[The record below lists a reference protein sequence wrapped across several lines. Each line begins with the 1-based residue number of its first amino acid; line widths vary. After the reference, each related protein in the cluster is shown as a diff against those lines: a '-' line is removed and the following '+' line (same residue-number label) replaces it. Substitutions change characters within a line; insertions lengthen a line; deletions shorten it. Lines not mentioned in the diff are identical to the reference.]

1 MGMAASQ
8 ARLLTL
14 TARLHDVEHS
24 AQSIQHAK
32 LQLATQQD
40 DAYEAY
46 QRALDATSLTFLTMD
61 SSGRQSNVV
70 ANFNNLFALN
80 GANASGHNYALI
92 DSRGRVI
99 VSDEIEQGYDNF
111 MNSNYTKNA
120 YVFAMYML
128 YGGNGFDHRD
138 IPDPPPPPPLDE
150 YSDIIHQI
158 VNKIN
163 DNIGENGNQDS
174 YLQGL
179 LENAG
184 ILMSNGNVNI
194 NAFVSG
200 IINGNSQIAND
211 ILNHF
216 FRTYSTQMFNEM
228 EMPNEQVAEF
238 NYYVR
243 MFNAIQQHGG
253 CISITDFDGPDGSA
267 ATNSEWLTA
276 MIQSGQFTIEL
287 FSQDNQ
293 TLHGTSVADDTVLS
307 YTTTTQIDKVALAKA
322 EAEYEHELKRID
334 RKDKKFD
341 MDLSK
346 LEAERSAL
354 TKQYDSLKKVVDD
367 NIERT
372 FGIFS

>member
-14 TARLHDVEHS
+14 TARLHDVEHA

-40 DAYEAY
+40 DAYDAY

-70 ANFNNLFALN
+70 ANYNNLFALN

-92 DSRGRVI
+92 DARGRVI
-99 VSDEIEQGYDNF
+99 VSADLEQKYNAFLDAGYPL
-111 MNSNYTKNA
+111 TANA
-120 YVFAMYML
+120 FAL
-128 YGGNGFDHRD
+128 YALYGNGFQNATEGEPYDFMTAAQTMLTTAIQEGDTELERLLEETGCATLQDVYSGGDSEAIRNFLSYFFNHYGNRIFNNED
-138 IPDPPPPPPLDE
+138 IPEERLDE
-150 YSDIIHQI
+150 Y
-158 VNKIN
+158 
-163 DNIGENGNQDS
+163 
-174 YLQGL
+174 
-179 LENAG
+179 
-184 ILMSNGNVNI
+184 
-194 NAFVSG
+194 
-200 IINGNSQIAND
+200 
-211 ILNHF
+211 
-216 FRTYSTQMFNEM
+216 
-228 EMPNEQVAEF
+228 
-238 NYYVR
+238 NYYFR

-276 MIQSGQFTIEL
+276 MLQSGQFTIEL
-287 FSQDNQ
+287 FSKDNQ
-293 TLHGTSVADDTVLS
+293 SLSGTSVADDTVLS

-322 EAEYEHELKRID
+322 EADYEHELKKID